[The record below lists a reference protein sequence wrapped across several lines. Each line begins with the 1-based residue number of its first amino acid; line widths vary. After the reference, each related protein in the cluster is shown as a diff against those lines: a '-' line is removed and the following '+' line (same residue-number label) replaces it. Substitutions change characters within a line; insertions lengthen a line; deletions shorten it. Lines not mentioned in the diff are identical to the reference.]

1 LLSYLRVRDLA
12 LIEDVEVEFGPGF
25 NALTGETGAGKT
37 VLVGAIGLLLG
48 GRADSTWIRHGTQ
61 AALLSCSFDISSLPH
76 VALWLSEAG
85 YTEDGESEL
94 VLTRVIQ
101 AGGKNRCSL
110 NGRLCP
116 VSTLSSV
123 GERMLDVHGQ
133 NEHQALIRPA
143 THIGYLDRFAGGEH
157 QRMLTAYRAAYR
169 ELKEAGEERD
179 SVPSGPEAEREAAL
193 LEAEL
198 AEVERL
204 SPEPGEIEDL
214 EARALKM
221 RAARDLITRADMAR
235 NLLSGGENRPGA
247 REMLLE
253 AAMNFSVMS
262 QSDPAVE
269 ELAKRTESI
278 SIEAEDIAAAANA
291 YLKDLDEGQGTLEEV
306 ESRLSDL
313 RALARRFSSLEEALE
328 RARVAAARLEE
339 LRSAVQRAADLDGKI
354 ASLTAGL
361 VGKAADISASR
372 KRAAGRLEVD
382 VAGQL
387 EDLEL
392 TGAFEVEVG
401 RRQGEPGPGGS
412 DEVQFMFSPSDEPA
426 RPLTRI
432 ASGGEMSRVML
443 ALKIVLAAADE
454 IPVLV
459 FDEVDAGIGGET
471 AGRVG
476 EKLLALT
483 AHHQV
488 FCVTH
493 LPQIASYSD
502 VQYRVY
508 KGELNGSQRTFIEKL
523 DPESRVDEI
532 CRMLGDSSGRKAT
545 TAHARDL
552 LKRASDSRKAVL

>member
-48 GRADSTWIRHGTQ
+48 GRADSTWIRHGTR
-61 AALLSCSFDISSLPH
+61 AAELSCSFDIASLPH
-76 VALWLSEAG
+76 VARQLAEAG

-101 AGGKNRCSL
+101 PGGKNRCSL

-133 NEHQALIRPA
+133 NEHQALIKPA
-143 THIGYLDRFAGGEH
+143 THVGYLDRFAGGAH
-157 QRMLTAYRAAYR
+157 QQMLTAYSAVYG
-169 ELKEAGEERD
+169 ELKQAEEERG
-179 SVPSGPEAEREAAL
+179 SVPSGPDAEREAAL

-204 SPEPGEIEDL
+204 SPEPGEIEVL
-214 EARALKM
+214 EANALKL
-221 RAARDLITRADMAR
+221 RAARDLVTRADAAR
-235 NLLSGGENRPGA
+235 NLLSGGESRPGA

-253 AAMNFSVMS
+253 ASANFSAMS
-262 QSDPAVE
+262 ESDPAVE
-269 ELAKRTESI
+269 ELARRTESI

-291 YLKDLDEGQGTLEEV
+291 YLKELDEGQGTLEEV

-313 RALARRFSSLEEALE
+313 RALARRFSSIEEALE
-328 RARVAAARLEE
+328 RARAAATRLDE
-339 LRSAVQRAADLDGKI
+339 LRSAVQRAGDLDRKI
-354 ASLTAGL
+354 AALKDDLVERAVELTA
-361 VGKAADISASR
+361 SR
-372 KRAAGRLEVD
+372 EQAAGRLEVE
-382 VAGQL
+382 VARQL

-392 TGAFEVEVG
+392 TGAFEVDVG
-401 RRQGEPGPGGS
+401 RRRGEPGPGGF
-412 DEVQFMFSPSDEPA
+412 DEVQFMFSPSSEPA
-426 RPLTRI
+426 RPLARI
-432 ASGGEMSRVML
+432 ASGGEMSRIML

-471 AGRVG
+471 AGKVG

-488 FCVTH
+488 LAVTH

-523 DPESRVDEI
+523 DPEARVDEI
-532 CRMLGDSSGRKAT
+532 CRMLGDSTGRKAT

-552 LKRASDSRKAVL
+552 LKRAGGPRKAVS